1 MTGDLFL
8 KALIGLYTVAT
19 FAYAYEGAW
28 PKVLY
33 FCGSVILSIGVLYM
47 K

>member
-1 MTGDLFL
+1 MSGDLFL
-8 KALIGLYTVAT
+8 KGLIALYTVAT

-33 FCGSVILSIGVLYM
+33 FAGSVVLSVGVLWM